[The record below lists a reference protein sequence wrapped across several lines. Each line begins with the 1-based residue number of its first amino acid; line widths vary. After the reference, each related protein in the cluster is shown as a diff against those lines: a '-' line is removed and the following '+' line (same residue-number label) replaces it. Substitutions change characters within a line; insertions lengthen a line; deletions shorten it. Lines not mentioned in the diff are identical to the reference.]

1 MFSKQVWHDR
11 KHQAEVFVNQEGV
24 VSGTILSWKRAVC
37 LVNPRP
43 QVLVALYQE
52 AKIKRILGVNAVVLT
67 DHSPEF
73 VRGLCTLIAYSR
85 ELRRK
90 KPLNVFVRSDGPVS
104 PVFLN
109 SCCAQLMRQRSQFE
123 LNIVPVPSKSSFQ
136 IGEGELQYLP
146 TNAGARTSF
155 LELRTADRLIHFYD
169 EDCREELE
177 EYVGDAETPDIAIR
191 AVQLPQYSQIIPAR
205 QTRELAKA

>member
-11 KHQAEVFVNQEGV
+11 KHQAEVFVNSEGV
-24 VSGTILSWKRAVC
+24 VSGTILSWKKGMC

-43 QVLVALYQE
+43 EVLVALYQE

-67 DHSPEF
+67 SHAPEF

-90 KPLNVFVRSDGPVS
+90 KPLTVYIRSDGAVS

-109 SCCAQLMRQRSQFE
+109 SCCAQLMRQCSQFD
-123 LNIVPVPSKSSFQ
+123 LDIVPVALEHEFEV
-136 IGEGELQYLP
+136 GEGILRYRLTESD
-146 TNAGARTSF
+146 ARTPY
-155 LELRTADRLIHFYD
+155 LELRTGDRRIHFYD
-169 EDCREELE
+169 ESFHEEPHE
-177 EYVGDAETPDIAIR
+177 CVGEQEAPDIAIR
-191 AVQLPQYSQIIPAR
+191 TVQLPQYRQIIP
-205 QTRELAKA
+205 TRVREQVNA